1 MRKAGLVREPL
12 AIPLREAKP
21 PLVLALDVGT
31 SGLRSFLFDVA
42 GRPVA
47 SAIAHRDRPVRT
59 STDGEASLDADERL
73 RATAS
78 AIDETLARAGRR
90 VGEIAAVAF
99 STFWHSVLGVDE
111 RGRPTTRVLTWAD
124 TRARAAAAALRGELD
139 PTVTHARTGCTF
151 HASYLPAKLRYL
163 RESDPAAFA
172 RTRRWLS
179 LGEYTYLRLFGDAR
193 AAHGMASATGL
204 YDQRLRIW
212 DEPLLAHLG
221 VPSAALSAI
230 SDEPQTAL
238 RREFARRWPA
248 LARVPWVPAIGDGAC
263 SNVGAGAVGR
273 DVAAI
278 FLGTSGAIRVLFE
291 TDDPPVVS
299 GGWTYHLDA
308 RRVVAGGALSNGG
321 NVIAW
326 LRRAFPTVDPA
337 ALWRG
342 SLDGDGIT
350 ALPLLAGDRS
360 PTWNDAARAAIAGL
374 GLASG
379 PEEISRAMLEGV
391 AYRAARLW
399 TVVDRALP
407 GVERVIATGGTLLRL
422 PWLMQLFADA
432 LDRPLVMSGAGE
444 GSARGAA
451 LAALE
456 RIGMIR
462 DLRAARSPLGRTFRP
477 RPDAHTRLVAGM
489 ERQRKLEEALAVL
502 FT

>member
-12 AIPLREAKP
+12 AIPLRQAKP

-47 SAIAHRDRPVRT
+47 RAIAHRDRPVRT
-59 STDGEASLDADERL
+59 SIDGEASLDADERL

-90 VGEIAAVAF
+90 VGEIAVVAF

-399 TVVDRALP
+399 T
-407 GVERVIATGGTLLRL
+407 
-422 PWLMQLFADA
+422 
-432 LDRPLVMSGAGE
+432 
-444 GSARGAA
+444 
-451 LAALE
+451 
-456 RIGMIR
+456 
-462 DLRAARSPLGRTFRP
+462 
-477 RPDAHTRLVAGM
+477 
-489 ERQRKLEEALAVL
+489 
-502 FT
+502 